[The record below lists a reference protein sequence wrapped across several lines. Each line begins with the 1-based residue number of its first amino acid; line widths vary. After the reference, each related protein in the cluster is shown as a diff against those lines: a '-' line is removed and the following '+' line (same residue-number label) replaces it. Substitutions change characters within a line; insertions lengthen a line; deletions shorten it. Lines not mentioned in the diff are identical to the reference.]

1 MRIATQLTGAGLLSV
16 FLGCSQPP
24 VRPADWTI
32 PDAATNELEA
42 SVQAIELGGLSLGY
56 HDPMSIPV
64 FRSRVLGRFLYP
76 SYAVLNGSEVRG
88 QVHYPAQPG
97 CSIQNTYGGQY
108 PSFAGFPGLQRVTVE
123 LNGQTFG
130 EASLPRSGPIPLDML
145 GDESR
150 RLQYPWIPAQSQLRL
165 SIVDSSGE
173 STMVDVVTPERI
185 PVQITPQART
195 EPNWFSPSVTLQF
208 VWPSTTAADPRRLRI
223 RLVSRNGAPPVVP
236 GSGLGQFDESILECL
251 VGPEGSLAV
260 RLADYRAWMWPT
272 PMNRVW
278 LSVDTVTEQVVRVG
292 TQSFAVRVA
301 STNTLEEFVGTWR

>member
-1 MRIATQLTGAGLLSV
+1 
-16 FLGCSQPP
+16 
-24 VRPADWTI
+24 
-32 PDAATNELEA
+32 
-42 SVQAIELGGLSLGY
+42 
-56 HDPMSIPV
+56 
-64 FRSRVLGRFLYP
+64 
-76 SYAVLNGSEVRG
+76 
-88 QVHYPAQPG
+88 
-97 CSIQNTYGGQY
+97 
-108 PSFAGFPGLQRVTVE
+108 
-123 LNGQTFG
+123 
-130 EASLPRSGPIPLDML
+130 
-145 GDESR
+145 
-150 RLQYPWIPAQSQLRL
+150 
-165 SIVDSSGE
+165 
-173 STMVDVVTPERI
+173 MVDVVTPERI